1 MITGFHHAGISTPD
15 LDRAVA
21 FYCDHLGFEVI
32 QRQEWSKGSQVA
44 DDLHRLKD
52 SAGRSALLRL
62 APRDNEENSRRAEV
76 MVEFL
81 EFESPEPAPP
91 DPNRRVCESGIAH
104 MCFLVDDC
112 QADYERLVKAGM
124 DFHCPPMGGGA
135 RAKLTYG
142 RDPDG
147 NIIELL
153 ERPKPSS

>member
-32 QRQEWSKGSQVA
+32 QRQV
-44 DDLHRLKD
+44 
-52 SAGRSALLRL
+52 
-62 APRDNEENSRRAEV
+62 
-76 MVEFL
+76 L